1 MFWTKIKTA
10 EYLELKKL
18 FENLKLEVESQK
30 LELQLYVKKLKAK
43 KGISEEK
50 EEEQKDIYKGMLLPD
65 NGII

>member
-50 EEEQKDIYKGMLLPD
+50 EEEQKDIYKGMLLPE
-65 NGII
+65 